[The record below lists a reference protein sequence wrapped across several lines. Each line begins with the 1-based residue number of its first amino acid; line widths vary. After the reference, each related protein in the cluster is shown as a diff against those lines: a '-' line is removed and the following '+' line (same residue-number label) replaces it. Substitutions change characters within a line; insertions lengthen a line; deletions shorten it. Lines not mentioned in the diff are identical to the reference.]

1 MLKQSFKVNLFKRC
15 YISSDAGNLK
25 EIAVPRILK
34 EKLDEYIIGQ
44 ATPKKILSVAIYNH
58 YLRIKD
64 RKAKEQKV
72 AQFALLKSRL
82 EQEKNKVEIAK
93 ERARSDFNNES
104 DTLADN
110 TAEFLIGLKSMQQRI
125 DMIENELKHDDFNL
139 QLSKSNILMVGPSG
153 SGKTL
158 LTTTLANFLNVPI
171 AITDCTQLTQAGYT
185 GEDVQI
191 TVERLLINGD
201 YQKEKTEM
209 GIIVLDEIDKLSKK
223 GSKDGNKDVSG
234 EGVQQSL
241 LKILEGHDVEM
252 VVKRPIDP
260 DHAER
265 QLRKT
270 GVHSPM
276 VKEEKF
282 VIDTSNILFILSG
295 AFVGLDK
302 IIYKRL
308 NPQMSSAEIDKLEN
322 CEFITASDG
331 ITKIPTMSLVQ
342 PMDLV
347 SYGLIPELI
356 GRVPIV
362 TSLDPLKENDLY
374 HILYEPKNS
383 FIKQYEYIF
392 KQFGVTLKF
401 TNKALK
407 RISKWAI
414 LNRTGAR
421 GLKSILEKI
430 LLDCNFECPKTGV
443 SYILINESNIN
454 YLIKE
459 SGNAFTESGEC
470 NAIHYYPR
478 GEQDQFIYDAY
489 KEDKKLGT
497 ELDDLFKR
505 RCNNTK

>member
-1 MLKQSFKVNLFKRC
+1 MSGLFAKAVILKRFYSIKDDPVIKDIPVPRV
-15 YISSDAGNLK
+15 LK
-25 EIAVPRILK
+25 ER
-34 EKLDEYIIGQ
+34 LDEYIIGQ

-64 RKAKEQKV
+64 RKLKEQKLT
-72 AQFALLKSRL
+72 QFELLKARL
-82 EQEKNKVEIAK
+82 KQEKSKLEIAK
-93 ERARSDFNNES
+93 ERTRSDFNS
-104 DTLADN
+104 DTDTLAEN
-110 TAEFLIGLKSMQQRI
+110 TAEFMIGLKTMEQRI
-125 DMIENELKHDDFNL
+125 GLLEKDLKSDDFNL

-209 GIIVLDEIDKLSKK
+209 GIIVLDEVDKLSKK
-223 GSKDGNKDVSG
+223 GNKDGNKDVSG

-241 LKILEGHDVEM
+241 LKILEGHEVEM
-252 VVKRPIDP
+252 IVKRPVDP
-260 DHAER
+260 DHAAR

-282 VIDTSNILFILSG
+282 VINTSNILFILSG

-308 NPQMSSAEIDKLEN
+308 NPHMSAEDIDALESH
-322 CEFITASDG
+322 EFITSNNG
-331 ITKIPTMSLVQ
+331 VTKIPTMSLVQ

-347 SYGLIPELI
+347 AFGLIPELI
-356 GRVPIV
+356 GRVPII
-362 TSLDPLKENDLY
+362 TSLDPLKESDLY

-383 FIKQYEYIF
+383 FINQYEYIF
-392 KQFGVTLKF
+392 KQFGITLKF

-407 RISKWAI
+407 RISKWAM
-414 LNRTGAR
+414 LNKTGAR
-421 GLKSILEKI
+421 GLKSILENI

-443 SYILINESNIN
+443 SYILISESNVN
-454 YLIKE
+454 YLIKQ
-459 SGNAFTESGEC
+459 SGMDNLDDC
-470 NAIHYYPR
+470 PMLPIHYYSR
-478 GEQDQFIYDAY
+478 GEQDQFICDAY
-489 KEDKKLGT
+489 KEDEALGKKL
-497 ELDDLFKR
+497 DALFQR
-505 RCNNTK
+505 TCNNTK

>member
-1 MLKQSFKVNLFKRC
+1 MFKKSCQNKIYSGTYSIRKVHNFRD
-15 YISSDAGNLK
+15 IP
-25 EIAVPRILK
+25 VPRLLK

-58 YLRIKD
+58 YLKIKD
-64 RKAKEQKV
+64 RIDKEQKI
-72 AQFALLKSRL
+72 AQFELLKSRL
-82 EQEKNKVEIAK
+82 KQEQNKIEIAK
-93 ERARSDFNNES
+93 ERARSDFTDDGDS
-104 DTLADN
+104 LADN
-110 TAEFLIGLKSMQQRI
+110 TAEFMVGLKSMQQRI
-125 DMIENELKHDDFNL
+125 DNLENEIKNEDFNL

-158 LTTTLANFLNVPI
+158 LTTTLAQYLNVPI

-201 YQKEKTEM
+201 YQKERTEM

-223 GSKDGNKDVSG
+223 GNKDGNKDVSG

-252 VVKRPIDP
+252 NIKRPIDP
-260 DHAER
+260 EVASR

-276 VKEEKF
+276 VQEEKF

-308 NPQMSSAEIDKLEN
+308 NPEMSSKEIDQLEN
-322 CEFITASDG
+322 CEFIPAKDG

-342 PMDLV
+342 PSDLIAF
-347 SYGLIPELI
+347 GLIPELI

-362 TSLDPLKENDLY
+362 TSLDPLKEQDLY

-383 FIKQYEYIF
+383 FVKQYEYIF
-392 KQFGVTLKF
+392 KQFGITLKF
-401 TNKALK
+401 TTSALK
-407 RISKWAI
+407 MISKWAI
-414 LNRTGAR
+414 LNNTGAR

-430 LLDCNFECPKTGV
+430 LLESNFECPKAGV
-443 SYILINESNIN
+443 SYILINEANVN

-459 SGNAFTESGEC
+459 SGIGLADGSEC
-470 NAIHYYPR
+470 KRIHYYPR
-478 GEQDQFIYDAY
+478 GDQDQFIYDAY
-489 KEDKKLGT
+489 QEDKALGK
-497 ELDDLFKR
+497 ELDDLFGR
-505 RCNNTK
+505 LCNNTQ

>member
-1 MLKQSFKVNLFKRC
+1 MFNCCSKIVISKRFF
-15 YISSDAGNLK
+15 NFK
-25 EIAVPRILK
+25 EIPVPRVLK

-44 ATPKKILSVAIYNH
+44 STPKKILSVAIYNH

-64 RKAKEQKV
+64 RKDKKQKLF
-72 AQFALLKSRL
+72 QYELLKTRIQ
-82 EQEKNKVEIAK
+82 QEETKVEIAK
-93 ERARSDFNNES
+93 ERARSDFSSES
-104 DTLADN
+104 ETLADN
-110 TAEFLIGLKSMQQRI
+110 TAEFTMGLQNMQNRI
-125 DMIENELKHDDFNL
+125 KTLESELKGEDFNL

-201 YQKEKTEM
+201 YKKDTTEM
-209 GIIVLDEIDKLSKK
+209 GIIVLDEVDKLSKK
-223 GSKDGNKDVSG
+223 GGKDGNKDVSG

-241 LKILEGHDVEM
+241 LKILEGHEVEM
-252 VVKRPIDP
+252 TIKRPIDP

-302 IIYKRL
+302 IIYQRL
-308 NPQMSSAEIDKLEN
+308 NPLMTSEEINKLDT
-322 CEFITASDG
+322 CEFVIGKDG
-331 ITKIPTMSLVQ
+331 VTKTSTMSLVQ

-347 SYGLIPELI
+347 TFGLIPELI
-356 GRVPIV
+356 GRVPII
-362 TSLDPLKENDLY
+362 TSLNPLNEKDLF

-392 KQFGVTLKF
+392 SQFGITLRF
-401 TNKALK
+401 TEKALK
-407 RISKWAI
+407 QISKWAM
-414 LNRTGAR
+414 LNKTGAR
-421 GLKSILEKI
+421 GLKSILENT

-443 SYILINESNIN
+443 SYILITESNVNHLIN
-454 YLIKE
+454 Q
-459 SGNAFTESGEC
+459 SGVTVSGASFSEP
-470 NAIHYYPR
+470 IHYYSR
-478 GEQDQFIYDAY
+478 GEQDKYIENAY
-489 KEDKKLGT
+489 KEDMKLGK
-497 ELDDLFKR
+497 ELDTLFGR
-505 RCNNTK
+505 ACNNTQ